1 MDAYQRLA
9 TDLSAHLPPMQSRR
23 LNERSVLRAAV
34 GLPLANPVQ
43 AMHEVEQLLDGLLAA
58 TLRSGERSAALAHL
72 DGPVDALCSGAAN
85 ALFAERHPLRPAAAE
100 RVALAQQLDWKLAWN
115 DALALH
121 ELCAP
126 AGRLSRSR
134 RKTAATVCVCGLVH
148 ASRVLL
154 WAYRQYHAPP
164 PGAWRLVHTLYAVAA
179 WFGVADEPGG
189 PASGG
194 SRVSARNAYA
204 QALLLGMGNPY
215 RFSAGEL
222 DEAWS
227 IIGCVAG
234 LCVLADSDAAGVR
247 VDTEVDAGPGCVAS
261 ERVVGAVD
269 TLVLSVLPVLRALDA
284 LIAQADPPDAVI
296 HLTHPDGGIVKTT
309 AAFLHRLAVGWVSVS
324 RSCARLPASHTLE
337 LAVGMPAVH
346 YALAGDVDFAT
357 FMARAHAK
365 AGDAASHVFDGRP
378 AAADA
383 PPTLRAEVRNQGEG
397 GYRLRIPASG
407 TARLR
412 IGEVV
417 AVAPTGDAPYERDW
431 MVGVIR
437 WLRLDGEYAWLG
449 IELLHRV
456 TRAAG
461 VHVLT
466 EADSAV
472 VAQRAI
478 ELPGQAGS
486 NKLSL
491 LVPRGFPVGATRAE
505 VLLPPLV
512 FDWTTHAT
520 TDVWRFED
528 AEPLGPACV
537 RVTLAPDTPAGAV
550 ETEGG
555 A

>member
-1 MDAYQRLA
+1 M
-9 TDLSAHLPPMQSRR
+9 
-23 LNERSVLRAAV
+23 NERSVLQAAAS
-34 GLPLANPVQ
+34 LPLANPVQ
-43 AMHEVEQLLDGLLAA
+43 AMREVEQLLDGLLAT

-72 DGPVDALCSGAAN
+72 DGPIEALCSGAVE
-85 ALFAERHPLRPAAAE
+85 ALAAERHPLQPAAAE
-100 RVALAQQLDWKLAWN
+100 RAALAQQLEWKLAWN

-126 AGRLSRSR
+126 VGGLSRYR
-134 RKTAATVCVCGLVH
+134 RRAAAAVCADGLAH

-154 WAYRQYHAPP
+154 WAYRQYRTPP

-179 WFGVADEPGG
+179 GFGIADEPGG
-189 PASGG
+189 PASGA
-194 SRVSARNAYA
+194 SCASARNAYA
-204 QALLLGMGNPY
+204 EALLLGMGNPY

-222 DEAWS
+222 DETCL

-234 LCVLADSDAAGVR
+234 LCVLADSNAAGVR
-247 VDTEVDAGPGCVAS
+247 VDTEVDDGPRCVAS

-269 TLVLSVLPVLRALDA
+269 TLVLSVQPVLRALDA
-284 LIAQADPPDAVI
+284 LIAQAGQTGAVI
-296 HLTHPDGGIVKTT
+296 HLTHPDGGIVATS
-309 AAFLHRLAVGWVSVS
+309 AAFLRRLTAGWIAVA

-357 FMARAHAK
+357 FMARAHAET
-365 AGDAASHVFDGRP
+365 GDAAPHVLDAWP
-378 AAADA
+378 AAAEA
-383 PPTLRAEVRNQGEG
+383 PPKLRAEVRNQGEG
-397 GYRLRIPASG
+397 GYRLRVQASG

-417 AVAPTGDAPYERDW
+417 AVAPTGDEPYERDW

-437 WLRLDGEYAWLG
+437 WLRLDGEHAWLG

-461 VHVLT
+461 LHLLT
-466 EADSAV
+466 DAGGATV
-472 VAQRAI
+472 PQRAV
-478 ELPGQAGS
+478 ELPGHAGS
-486 NKLSL
+486 KKLAL
-491 LVPRGFPVGATRAE
+491 LVPRGFPVGATMAE
-505 VLLPPLV
+505 VLLPSLA
-512 FDWTTHAT
+512 FDWTTRAT
-520 TDVWRFED
+520 TDVWRFEG

-537 RVTLAPDTPAGAV
+537 RVTLGPDDQAEAAKR
-550 ETEGG
+550 EGG

>member
-1 MDAYQRLA
+1 M
-9 TDLSAHLPPMQSRR
+9 
-23 LNERSVLRAAV
+23 NERSVLQAAA

-43 AMHEVEQLLDGLLAA
+43 ALREVEQLLDGLLAT
-58 TLRSGERSAALAHL
+58 TLRSGERIAALAHL
-72 DGPVDALCSGAAN
+72 DAPIDALCSGTCD
-85 ALFAERHPLRPAAAE
+85 ALAAERHPLQTAAAE
-100 RVALAQQLDWKLAWN
+100 RAALAQQLEWKLAWN

-126 AGRLSRSR
+126 VGGLSRYR
-134 RKTAATVCVCGLVH
+134 RRAAAAVCAHGLVH

-154 WAYRQYHAPP
+154 WAYRQYRAPP

-179 WFGVADEPGG
+179 GFGIADEPSS

-194 SRVSARNAYA
+194 SRASARDAYA
-204 QALLLGMGNPY
+204 EALLLGMGNPY

-222 DEAWS
+222 DEAWL

-234 LCVLADSDAAGVR
+234 LCVLADSNAAGVR

-269 TLVLSVLPVLRALDA
+269 TLVLSVQPVLRALDA
-284 LIAQADPPDAVI
+284 LIAQAGPPGAVI
-296 HLTHPDGGIVKTT
+296 HLTHPDGSIVATS
-309 AAFLHRLAVGWVSVS
+309 AAFLRRLTIGWISVA

-357 FMARAHAK
+357 FMARGHAET
-365 AGDAASHVFDGRP
+365 GDAAPHVLDAWP
-378 AAADA
+378 AAAEA

-397 GYRLRIPASG
+397 GYRLRVQASG

-417 AVAPTGDAPYERDW
+417 AVAPTGDEPYERDW

-466 EADSAV
+466 DAHGAAV
-472 VAQRAI
+472 PQRAV

-486 NKLSL
+486 KKLAL
-491 LVPRGFPVGATRAE
+491 LLPRGFPVGATRAE
-505 VLLPPLV
+505 VLLPSLA
-512 FDWTTHAT
+512 FDWTTRAT
-520 TDVWRFED
+520 SDVWRFEG

-537 RVTLAPDTPAGAV
+537 RVTLGPDDQAEAA
-550 ETEGG
+550 ETECG